1 MRANISINTDGITQ
15 PSVKPAPPDGGATVQ
30 PNNQSFV
37 VTISANPSARALSA
51 LVRTLRAVE
60 TKMELHGAGGF
71 NHGHYTRSKLCVLL
85 SQMALDQRELE
96 IAPQFTSK
104 IEILSGA
111 LLDID
116 VLPENLFRLGQLSL
130 GTLDVPTAL
139 QRISEVGIENLVS
152 VGQTMSMKL
161 SFIARP
167 DNLIWPSQTP
177 KLGETFEECL
187 PRAEGEWLTT
197 VYEAVLAIRQPLYHH
212 GLISIDSKGRQPFQ
226 RLIYPLA
233 PAHERSINH
242 RVLSVAT
249 LNNHP
254 NYQMI

>member
-1 MRANISINTDGITQ
+1 MRANISISTDGITQ
-15 PSVKPAPPDGGATVQ
+15 PSIKPAPPDGGATVKR
-30 PNNQSFV
+30 NNQSFV

-177 KLGETFEECL
+177 KLGETF
-187 PRAEGEWLTT
+187 
-197 VYEAVLAIRQPLYHH
+197 
-212 GLISIDSKGRQPFQ
+212 
-226 RLIYPLA
+226 
-233 PAHERSINH
+233 
-242 RVLSVAT
+242 
-249 LNNHP
+249 
-254 NYQMI
+254 

>member
-1 MRANISINTDGITQ
+1 MPCCIPMRLATDRNSPAN
-15 PSVKPAPPDGGATVQ
+15 
-30 PNNQSFV
+30 
-37 VTISANPSARALSA
+37 TIL
-51 LVRTLRAVE
+51 
-60 TKMELHGAGGF
+60 

-167 DNLIWPSQTP
+167 DNLIWPSP
-177 KLGETFEECL
+177 PCE
-187 PRAEGEWLTT
+187 
-197 VYEAVLAIRQPLYHH
+197 
-212 GLISIDSKGRQPFQ
+212 S
-226 RLIYPLA
+226 
-233 PAHERSINH
+233 
-242 RVLSVAT
+242 
-249 LNNHP
+249 
-254 NYQMI
+254 

>member
-1 MRANISINTDGITQ
+1 MRANISISTDGITQ
-15 PSVKPAPPDGGATVQ
+15 PSIKPAPPDGGATVKR
-30 PNNQSFV
+30 NNQSFV

-167 DNLIWPSQTP
+167 DN
-177 KLGETFEECL
+177 
-187 PRAEGEWLTT
+187 PRAEGEWLST
-197 VYEAVLAIRQPLYHH
+197 VYEAALAIRQPLYHH

>member
-1 MRANISINTDGITQ
+1 MRANILINRNGITQ
-15 PSVKPAPPDGGATVQ
+15 PSVNATPPNGGASVKH
-30 PNNQSFV
+30 NNKTLI

-51 LVRTLRAVE
+51 LVRTLSAVE
-60 TKMELHGAGGF
+60 TEMELHGAGGY
-71 NHGHYTRSKLCVLL
+71 NHGHYKRPRFCILL
-85 SQMALDQRELE
+85 SQMALDQRELKT
-96 IAPQFTSK
+96 APQSISK

-111 LLDID
+111 LMDID
-116 VLPENLFRLGQLSL
+116 VLPEDLFQLRQLSL

-139 QRISEVGIENLVS
+139 QRISEVGIKNLVS

-177 KLGETFEECL
+177 KLGETFEEYL
-187 PRAEGEWLTT
+187 PRAEGEWLAT
-197 VYEAVLAIRQPLYHH
+197 VYVAALAIRRPLYHH
-212 GLISIDSKGRQPFQ
+212 GLITIDTKGRQPFQ

-254 NYQMI
+254 NCQMI